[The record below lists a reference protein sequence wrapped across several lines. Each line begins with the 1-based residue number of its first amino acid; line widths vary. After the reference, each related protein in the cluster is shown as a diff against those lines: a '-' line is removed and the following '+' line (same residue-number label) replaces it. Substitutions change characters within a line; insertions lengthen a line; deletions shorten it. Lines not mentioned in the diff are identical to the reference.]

1 MDQPVVFK
9 FAYLSRLYSLS
20 VQKKLL
26 FVQEIEIVFEES
38 NINFE
43 DVCGIY
49 LIEKT
54 LMEDDDNGLQRY

>member
-26 FVQEIEIVFEES
+26 FVQEIEIVFEGS
-38 NINFE
+38 NINFK

-54 LMEDDDNGLQRY
+54 SMEEDDNGLQRY